1 MQYLSG
7 LKSLYALHIL
17 NFRSDDTCI
26 WVFRELR
33 KFIVDNISHHEDMQ
47 LEFLALKDSL
57 SRLARKPK
65 IFDMPKPKRQK
76 KGGSTDMS
84 DDDWMSDDGIDDDDE
99 YLSNSL
105 RIETIDG
112 CRFCDVLNVKIFS
125 KEIRLGKL

>member
-1 MQYLSG
+1 
-7 LKSLYALHIL
+7 
-17 NFRSDDTCI
+17 
-26 WVFRELR
+26 
-33 KFIVDNISHHEDMQ
+33 
-47 LEFLALKDSL
+47 
-57 SRLARKPK
+57 
-65 IFDMPKPKRQK
+65 
-76 KGGSTDMS
+76 MS

>member
-65 IFDMPKPKRQK
+65 TFDMPKPKRQK